1 MLKVTTQNFLYR
13 LRTSTVFLGLLLGVS
28 CAHESLLSDEEGQEA
43 TTVKFNVSPLSGTS
57 GTDME
62 IKTLRIIAFDTGN
75 GACMYNGTVS
85 QPPATITILSGSRDF
100 YFIANEPAS
109 LSTGLNTIKTY
120 DALKAV
126 TIPTGKLS
134 DVTAFVAFGSL
145 MNQRIRPGQ
154 SNTISASELL
164 KRLAVKVN
172 LRLNSQNQSTPAKVV
187 FKNLPDAV
195 PLFDET
201 LYEPAIG
208 TATSIEVTT
217 FTDETPGTGQTWVKT
232 ADEIVLPSY
241 LFTPKDDADKAVG
254 IEVTLDNGKTVK
266 GSLCR
271 TNAVDNSKDYTLPR
285 NTVFS
290 LACNVK
296 AGNLEIITT
305 VANWDEKNQNN
316 PAGGSYW
323 VTAPKSVRV
332 GLDGTAADATAT
344 FTAKITTIAAL
355 TPTYHWYRRI
365 QHPDMSYTTEELKNG
380 VNDVTITTGADNIST
395 LTIRA
400 TKLDDS
406 GEIYCRGEMNNG
418 IIIETL
424 ESEKVTLMVVG
435 TEYDTTGN
443 YPEMQNWTPPRNALP
458 GATCLL
464 RDNRDNKLYRV
475 KLMADGNWWTI
486 MDLAYG
492 NTSSEDDYETYA
504 DNGGVDSP
512 KQSNTDGGK
521 PTELNALGGGY
532 KYGMAIDL
540 NSATGGLLYN
550 CHAALQLPGESAD
563 VGDGSLKYEF
573 LPSICPE
580 GWHLPGNLYGE
591 FNYEWQNFVDKTNV
605 TDLTV
610 YNYNS
615 PNDFNAY
622 TIDLVDMSYYFYG
635 GYKVAAWGAR
645 KPLVYWAL
653 AIVQKPGQTIEV
665 WVKDGER
672 LSNSFRTPIRCVR
685 NFTK

>member
-13 LRTSTVFLGLLLGVS
+13 LRTFAIFLGLLLGVS
-28 CAHESLLSDEEGQEA
+28 CTHESLLSDEEGQEA

-57 GTDME
+57 GADTE
-62 IKTLRIIAFDTGN
+62 IKTLRIIAFDTRN
-75 GACMYNGTVS
+75 GACVYNGTVS
-85 QPPATITILSGSRDF
+85 QTPATITILSGSRDF

-126 TIPTGKLS
+126 TIPTRKLS
-134 DVTAFVAFGSL
+134 DGTAFVAFGSL
-145 MNQRIRPGQ
+145 MNQRIHPGQ
-154 SNTISASELL
+154 SNSISASESL
-164 KRLAVKVN
+164 KRLALKVN
-172 LRLNSQNQSTPAKVV
+172 LRLNSQNQSTPTQVV
-187 FKNLPDAV
+187 FRNLPDAV

-201 LYEPAIG
+201 LYEPATG
-208 TATSIEVTT
+208 ASTTKEVTT
-217 FTDETPGTGQTWVKT
+217 FTDETPGTGLTWVKT
-232 ADEIVLPSY
+232 ASDIVLPSY

-271 TNAVDNSKDYTLPR
+271 TNVVDNSKDYTLPR

-305 VANWDEKNQNN
+305 VANWDEKNQDN

-332 GLDGTAADATAT
+332 GLDGTDADATAT

-355 TPTYHWYRRI
+355 TPTYHWYRLI
-365 QHPDMSYTTEELKNG
+365 QHPDMSYTTEELKDDG
-380 VNDVTITTGADNIST
+380 ADITISTGADNVST

-400 TKLDDS
+400 KKLDDS

-418 IIIETL
+418 IITETL
-424 ESEKVTLMVVG
+424 ESEKVTLMAVG
-435 TEYDTTGN
+435 TETDPDSKYHD
-443 YPEMQNWTPPRNALP
+443 MQNWIPPRNALP

-492 NTSSEDDYETYA
+492 IPSNEDDYDDYA
-504 DNGGVDSP
+504 NSVVDSP
-512 KQSNTDGGK
+512 KKQNDGK
-521 PTELNALGGGY
+521 PKILDALGGNY
-532 KYGMAIDL
+532 RYGMAINL
-540 NSATGGLLYN
+540 NSVTGGLLYN
-550 CHAALQLPGESAD
+550 CHAALQLPGEDSD
-563 VGDGSLKYEF
+563 IGDGSLKYEF
-573 LPSICPE
+573 LPSICPV

-591 FNYEWQNFVDKTNV
+591 FNYEWQNLVDHKIN
-605 TDLTV
+605 DLALFD
-610 YNYNS
+610 YNS
-615 PNDFNAY
+615 PYDFNAY
-622 TIDLVDMSYYFYG
+622 TIDFYDMSYNFYG
-635 GYKVAAWGAR
+635 GYKAAVLGAR
-645 KPLVYWAL
+645 KPYVYWAL
-653 AIVQKPGQTIEV
+653 GISQTDEEMLV
-665 WVKDGER
+665 RTEDGER
-672 LSNSFRTPIRCVR
+672 LSNSFQTPIRCVR

>member
-13 LRTSTVFLGLLLGVS
+13 LRTSAVFLGLLLGVS

-57 GTDME
+57 SADTE

-75 GACMYNGTVS
+75 GACVYNGTVN
-85 QPPATITILSGSRDF
+85 QTPAILTILSGNRDF

-109 LSTGLNTIKTY
+109 LSTGLNAIKTY
-120 DALKAV
+120 DALKTV
-126 TIPTGKLS
+126 TIPSGNLS
-134 DVTAFVAFGSL
+134 DGTAFVAFGSL
-145 MNQRIRPGQ
+145 MGQRIYPGK
-154 SNTISASELL
+154 SNTIQVSESL

-172 LRLNSQNQSTPAKVV
+172 LRLNSQNQSMLTKVI

-195 PLFDET
+195 PLFDDT
-201 LYEPAIG
+201 LYEPATG
-208 TATSIEVTT
+208 AATTKEVTS
-217 FTDETPGTGQTWVKT
+217 FTDVTPGTGMTWVKT
-232 ADEIVLPSY
+232 AGDIVLPSY

-271 TNAVDNSKDYTLPR
+271 TNVVDNSKDYTLPR

-305 VANWDEKNQNN
+305 VANWDEKNQDN

-332 GLDGTAADATAT
+332 GLDGTAAEATAT
-344 FTAKITTIAAL
+344 FTAKITTMEAL

-365 QHPDMSYTTEELKNG
+365 QHSDMSYTTEELKDDGMDITIATG
-380 VNDVTITTGADNIST
+380 VDNVST
-395 LTIRA
+395 LTICAR
-400 TKLDDS
+400 KLDDS

-418 IIIETL
+418 TITETL

-435 TEYDTTGN
+435 TETDLNGK
-443 YPEMQNWTPPRNALP
+443 YPKMQNWTPPRNALP

-464 RDNRDNKLYRV
+464 RDSRDNKLYRV

-492 NTSSEDDYETYA
+492 NTSSEDDYDDYSNSA
-504 DNGGVDSP
+504 VDAP
-512 KQSNTDGGK
+512 RNKDDGK
-521 PTELNALGGGY
+521 PQVLNALGGGY
-532 KYGMAIDL
+532 KYGMAIDPY
-540 NSATGGLLYN
+540 SATGGLLYN
-550 CHAALQLPGESAD
+550 CHAALQLPGEDSD
-563 VGDGSLKYEF
+563 IGDGSLKYEF
-573 LPSICPE
+573 LPSICPK

-591 FNYEWQNFVDKTNV
+591 FNYEWQNLVNHKIN
-605 TDLTV
+605 DLALFD
-610 YNYNS
+610 YNS
-615 PNDFNAY
+615 PYDFNAY
-622 TIDLVDMSYYFYG
+622 TIDSYDMSYNFYG
-635 GYKVAAWGAR
+635 GYKAAVLGAR
-645 KPLVYWAL
+645 KPYVYWAL
-653 AIVQKPGQTIEV
+653 GISQTDEEMLVRTEDGQ
-665 WVKDGER
+665 R
-672 LSNSFRTPIRCVR
+672 LSNSFRTSIRCVL

>member
-13 LRTSTVFLGLLLGVS
+13 LRASAFFLGLLLAVS
-28 CAHESLLSDEEGQEA
+28 CTHESLLSDEEGQEV
-43 TTVKFNVSPLSGTS
+43 TTVKFNVSPLSGTP
-57 GTDME
+57 GADTE

-75 GACMYNGTVS
+75 GACVYNGTVS
-85 QPPATITILSGSRDF
+85 QTPAAITILSGSRDF

-109 LSTGLNTIKTY
+109 LSAQLKAIKTY

-126 TIPTGKLS
+126 TIPTGKLA
-134 DVTAFVAFGSL
+134 DGTAFVAFGSL
-145 MNQRIRPGQ
+145 MNQCIHPSQKEPIQAG
-154 SNTISASELL
+154 ELL
-164 KRLAVKVN
+164 ERLAVKVN

-195 PLFDET
+195 PLFKEA
-201 LYEPAIG
+201 LYEPATG
-208 TATSIEVTT
+208 AATSKEVTT
-217 FTDETPGTGQTWVKT
+217 FTDVTPGTGQTWVKT
-232 ADEIVLPSY
+232 ADDIVLPSY

-271 TNAVDNSKDYTLPR
+271 TNPDDSSKDYTLPR

-290 LACNVK
+290 LASKVK
-296 AGNLEIITT
+296 AGDLEIITT
-305 VANWDEKNQNN
+305 VANWDEKNQDN

-323 VTAPKSVRV
+323 ETAPKSVRV
-332 GLDGTAADATAT
+332 GLDGTAEEATAT

-355 TPTYHWYRRI
+355 TPTYHWDRRI
-365 QHPDMSYTTEELKNG
+365 QHQDMNYTTEELQDDG
-380 VNDVTITTGADNIST
+380 VDITITTGTDNVST

-400 TKLDDS
+400 KKLDDS

-418 IIIETL
+418 IITETL

-435 TEYDTTGN
+435 TELDPDGN
-443 YPEMQNWTPPRNALP
+443 YPEMQNWIPPRNALP

-464 RDNRDNKLYRV
+464 CDNRDNKLYRV

-492 NTSSEDDYETYA
+492 NTSSEDKYDDYANST
-504 DNGGVDSP
+504 VDIP
-512 KQSNTDGGK
+512 KKPEDGK
-521 PTELNALGGGY
+521 PQELNALGGGY
-532 KYGMAIDL
+532 KYGMAIDPH
-540 NSATGGLLYN
+540 SATGGLLYN
-550 CHAALQLPGESAD
+550 CHAALQLPGKDSD
-563 VGDGSLKYEF
+563 VGNGSLEYEF

-580 GWHLPGNLYGE
+580 GWHLPGNLYGV
-591 FNYEWQNFVDKTNV
+591 FNYEWQNFVGKTKV

-610 YNYNS
+610 YIYNS
-615 PNDFNAY
+615 PTDFNTY
-622 TIDLVDMSYYFYG
+622 SIDLYDMSYNFYG
-635 GYKVAAWGAR
+635 GYKVAVLGAR
-645 KPLVYWAL
+645 KPNVYWAL
-653 AIVQKPGQTIEV
+653 GITQVDGTMLV
-665 WVKDGER
+665 RTKDGER
-672 LSNSFRTPIRCVR
+672 LTNSFQTPIRCVL